1 MSLCQAT
8 VSEIHDQKHKRQKR
22 KKKKVSGPYQKLKH
36 ETSLVV
42 QWLRPW
48 ASSAAES
55 TEIQRCTCHKLPD
68 AVQRGAH

>member
-8 VSEIHDQKHKRQKR
+8 VSEIHNQKHKRQKR
-22 KKKKVSGPYQKLKH
+22 KKKKVSGPYQKLKC

-68 AVQRGAH
+68 AVQCGAH